1 MKKKIILDSIT
12 IEGNEVCLRDE
23 RNEFWAEYNKQS
35 NINTEMYYN
44 LYKSGELE
52 KISDYCTSNIIDGA
66 IIVDFIISTE
76 NLSEDFL
83 NEMDRRFPG
92 NSFRADTCTCNVTRT
107 TGMSFLVK
115 PTYRDNNGVIS
126 KRMEHPFVD
135 RFSNEVCDTLAK
147 MTPLEAAK
155 EVIYLM
161 WKDVD
166 VA

>member
-12 IEGNEVCLRDE
+12 IEGDEVCLRDE

-35 NINTEMYYN
+35 NINTKMYYN
-44 LYKSGELE
+44 LYQSGELE

-83 NEMDRRFPG
+83 DEMDRRFPG
-92 NSFRADTCTCNVTRT
+92 NSFRTDTYTCSVTRT

-126 KRMEHPFVD
+126 KRMEHPLVD
-135 RFSNEVCDTLAK
+135 RFSNTVCDALSK
-147 MTPLEAAK
+147 MTPLDAAK
-155 EVIYLM
+155 AVISLW
-161 WKDVD
+161 WKEFNVE
-166 VA
+166 